1 MVSNGKRQTK
11 DAPNITQIVEDFS
24 LRWRK
29 PPWNTW
35 KYTRKTTR
43 RVTLVL
49 FDTLQVSSIT
59 IFCKRWVH
67 NTLVPFVCMKL
78 LWSWVLKDCIYI
90 MLHQGSP
97 WAASMQTKSFTH
109 LNIAGITGTVI
120 DRFSTSFFSP
130 KFVFPWALQF
140 QNSRIRT
147 NKSCSSWV

>member
-29 PPWNTW
+29 PSWNTW

-43 RVTLVL
+43 RVALVL

-78 LWSWVLKDCIYI
+78 LWSWVLKTVSISCYI
-90 MLHQGSP
+90 KPVLES
-97 WAASMQTKSFTH
+97 ASMQTKSFTH